1 MEATIKQ
8 AEDERNKMLEH
19 AKQLYGEQVMVKE
32 QVDMVRTS
40 IGLEPIPDKM
50 SEGDAKL
57 FYRLDVDMLEDLMIM
72 LLIFDVLIKEICKNA
87 IVIV

>member
-19 AKQLYGEQVMVKE
+19 AKHLYEEQMMVKE
-32 QVDMVRTS
+32 QVDMMRTS

-50 SEGDAKL
+50 SEGDEKL
-57 FYRLDVDMLEDLMIM
+57 FYRLDVGTFAVLMIID
-72 LLIFDVLIKEICKNA
+72 LDVLIKEKCKNST
-87 IVIV
+87 IIL